1 MQSPLYDLLGAK
13 FDNILRGKVYGQFI
27 DDIKYRIR
35 YRSLEGMKLM
45 AVSKKM
51 KLSDYIITST
61 CKRVRNNKLNKKL
74 YKNKIVKYYEDTDK
88 YLFVWEG

>member
-1 MQSPLYDLLGAK
+1 MLSPLYDLCGDR
-13 FDNILRGKVYGQFI
+13 FDNILRGIVYGQFI

-35 YRSLEGMKLM
+35 YRSLESLKRL
-45 AVSKKM
+45 AASNKM
-51 KLSDYIITST
+51 KLSDYIINSA

-74 YKNKIVKYYEDTDK
+74 YKNKIVKKYKDTDK